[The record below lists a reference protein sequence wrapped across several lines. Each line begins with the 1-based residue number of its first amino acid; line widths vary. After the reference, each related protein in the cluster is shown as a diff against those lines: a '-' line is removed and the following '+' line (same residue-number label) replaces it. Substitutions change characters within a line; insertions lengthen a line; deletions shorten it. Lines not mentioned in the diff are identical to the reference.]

1 MRLAE
6 FIEKNN
12 EKIADEWVEYAC
24 NNIEAA
30 KGLKLEEVRDHV
42 IEMLEGICVDMNTD
56 QSVEE
61 QEVKSKGNKEKQV
74 GDDKAAKDH
83 GAQRV
88 DMGFDIVALSS
99 EFRALRASV
108 LRLWSREG
116 QWTNTEEETQDI
128 IRFNEAIDEAWMY
141 SLERFH
147 NKVDES
153 KNWFLAVL
161 GHDLRNPLAAIL
173 GAQQLLE
180 LSKNLSDKERKM
192 VHRTAASAKRMSE
205 LISNLL
211 ELTNLRLGSGMSIEK
226 SSGDFSKQAELIVQ
240 EFQVSY
246 PNAEFQ
252 LELPGPVQG
261 EWDLMRINQM
271 MTNLIGNALRHGE
284 PGGPIKVKVSGSAN
298 MVDFSVHN
306 QGQPIPK
313 PVQEKI
319 FEGGFSNGNG
329 NNSSSEESYG
339 LGLYIVREVVERHE
353 GKISLRSTP
362 VEGTDFCVSLPR
374 N

>member
-1 MRLAE
+1 MRLAD
-6 FIEKNN
+6 FIENN
-12 EKIADEWVEYAC
+12 KEKIAEEWVEYAC

-30 KGLKLEEVRDHV
+30 KGLDLKEVRDHV
-42 IEMLEGICVDMNTD
+42 IEMLENICADMRSD
-56 QSVEE
+56 QSDEE
-61 QEVKSKGNKEKQV
+61 QEIKSKGNKEKQV

-116 QWTNTEEETQDI
+116 KWKNTEEETRDI

-173 GAQQLLE
+173 GAQQILK
-180 LSKNLSDKERKM
+180 LSKNLTDKEREM
-192 VHRTAASAKRMSE
+192 IHRTAASAKRMSE

-226 SSGDFSKQAELIVQ
+226 SPGDFSKQAELIVQ

-246 PNAEFQ
+246 PNAQFK

-261 EWDLMRINQM
+261 EWDIMRINQL

-284 PGGPIKVKVSGSAN
+284 PGGPIKVEVSGDADE
-298 MVDFSVHN
+298 VEFTVHN
-306 QGQPIPK
+306 NGKPIPEAI
-313 PVQEKI
+313 QEKI
-319 FEGGFSNGNG
+319 FEGGFSNGN
-329 NNSSSEESYG
+329 NNHSSSDESYG

-353 GKISLRSTP
+353 GKISLNSKSG
-362 VEGTDFCVSLPR
+362 EGTSFTVSLPR
-374 N
+374 S